1 MFSEH
6 EQMQMKLRQT
16 KHHNKD
22 LRARLLEIRLQ
33 RQGVK
38 TALHQ
43 ERNIA
48 KSRTIALQDQSEING
63 FLKDLKQL
71 RTQKAP
77 GN

>member
-1 MFSEH
+1 
-6 EQMQMKLRQT
+6 MQMKLRQSN
-16 KHHNKD
+16 HHNKD

-38 TALHQ
+38 TALRQ

-48 KSRTIALQDQSEING
+48 ESHTTALQDQSEIND

-71 RTQKAP
+71 RTQKSQ

>member
-1 MFSEH
+1 
-6 EQMQMKLRQT
+6 MQMKLRQNN
-16 KHHNKD
+16 HHNKD

-38 TALHQ
+38 TALRQ

-48 KSRTIALQDQSEING
+48 ESHTTALQDQSEIND

-71 RTQKAP
+71 RTQKSQ